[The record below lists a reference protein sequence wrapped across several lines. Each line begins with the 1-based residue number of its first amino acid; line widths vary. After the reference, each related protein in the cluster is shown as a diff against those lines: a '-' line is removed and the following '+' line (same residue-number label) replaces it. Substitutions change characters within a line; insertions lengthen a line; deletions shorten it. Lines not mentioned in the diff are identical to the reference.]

1 MTDTILAAPAS
12 AEQPT
17 TESAAQPR
25 LASPLPP
32 TLRSRIRAAM
42 MSRVGPNARHVG
54 LAINVIKSVHTL
66 IFVGMGFCVLYILYS
81 GLTGRVSRLT
91 KVSFAVVSGEALIFF
106 GNGQRCPLSD
116 LAEDLGA
123 AHGTV
128 GDIFLPDWL
137 ARRIPQISSTLLAG
151 SLIGLLWHRLA
162 GTRHSSRY
170 CSASRAQNSKQRAV
184 RLATS

>member
-1 MTDTILAAPAS
+1 MTNTILAAPTS
-12 AEQPT
+12 AEQRT
-17 TESAAQPR
+17 TEIAAQPR
-25 LASPLPP
+25 QASPLP
-32 TLRSRIRAAM
+32 TSLRSRIRAAL
-42 MSRVGPNARHVG
+42 MSRVGPDARQMG

-91 KVSFAVVSGEALIFF
+91 KVSFTVVSGEALIFF

-116 LAEDLGA
+116 LAEDLGS

-137 ARRIPQISSTLLAG
+137 ARRIPQISSTLLAV
-151 SLIGLLWHRLA
+151 SLIGLLWHRLSNTRRSSPCTGRNIQKSE
-162 GTRHSSRY
+162 GTI
-170 CSASRAQNSKQRAV
+170 SAC
-184 RLATS
+184 